1 MTVPCP
7 GQWSSGNGISR
18 GRGTAVRML
27 RRHRGSADGRAAGR
41 PISLAPLTVLELS
54 PPELVACAAEAG
66 YDGVGLRL
74 IRATA
79 EEPVRP
85 TIGRT
90 PMIRETRRRLDD
102 TGLFVLD
109 IEVLRLRSD
118 TRVRDDF
125 GPFLETGAYLGAS
138 QVLVTGNDPDHS
150 RLGDNLAQLA
160 HLARDFGVVPNLEP
174 MPWTEVR
181 DLDEATRILQRC
193 AGSGAGV
200 LVDAIHYDRA
210 LTTTADLATLPP
222 EWVHYVQICDGVLP
236 RPTSLDELRFQG
248 RNARLLPGEG
258 GIDIVA
264 MLQALPCVP
273 VSVEAPVR
281 WRAPAGVRAR
291 AALRAARDVVSRA
304 DAGRLRLSA

>member
-1 MTVPCP
+1 M
-7 GQWSSGNGISR
+7 
-18 GRGTAVRML
+18 VRML
-27 RRHRGSADGRAAGR
+27 RRHRGSADGRAAVR

-54 PPELVACAAEAG
+54 PPELVTCAAEAG

-85 TIGRT
+85 TVGRT

-109 IEVLRLRSD
+109 IEVLRLRPD

-138 QVLVTGNDPDHS
+138 QVLVTGNDPDQS
-150 RLGDNLAQLA
+150 RLGDNLCELA

-181 DLDEATRILQRC
+181 DLAEAARILQRC
-193 AGSGAGV
+193 ADSGAGV

-210 LTTTADLATLPP
+210 LTTTADLAALPP
-222 EWVHYVQICDGVLP
+222 EWVHYVQICDGALP
-236 RPTSLDELRFQG
+236 RPTSVDELRFQG

-273 VSVEAPVR
+273 VSVEAPLR